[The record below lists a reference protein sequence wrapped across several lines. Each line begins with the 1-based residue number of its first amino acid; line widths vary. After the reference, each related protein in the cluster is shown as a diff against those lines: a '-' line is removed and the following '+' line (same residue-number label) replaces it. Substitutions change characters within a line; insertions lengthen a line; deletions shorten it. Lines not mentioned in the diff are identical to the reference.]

1 MTARGNLLLKLCI
14 LIPQKRENGQRT
26 LIFAAVA
33 DFIGPAA
40 RWLLWFPEMP
50 EMPDNLL
57 F

>member
-40 RWLLWFPEMP
+40 RWLLRFPEMP